1 MPPEREVLQV
11 RRWKETHVRMPVKS
25 RDWEEQN
32 RNAWLQSLKKPG
44 RREFMENSL
53 KEKEIKVSC
62 SFSKK
67 QYFVLKRHRHNSISM
82 KKDQKTWQHHK
93 LFIFLKDKKKEP

>member
-1 MPPEREVLQV
+1 
-11 RRWKETHVRMPVKS
+11 
-25 RDWEEQN
+25 
-32 RNAWLQSLKKPG
+32 
-44 RREFMENSL
+44 MENSL

-93 LFIFLKDKKKEP
+93 LFIFLKDKKKEH

>member
-1 MPPEREVLQV
+1 
-11 RRWKETHVRMPVKS
+11 
-25 RDWEEQN
+25 
-32 RNAWLQSLKKPG
+32 
-44 RREFMENSL
+44 MEKSL

-82 KKDQKTWQHHK
+82 KKDQKTWQHHE
-93 LFIFLKDKKKEP
+93 LFIFLKDKKKEH